1 MKRNLGCTGRLF
13 EELMVQDLSL
23 AVGWDRG
30 YELVIGFEAKVF
42 GDFSI
47 HGDILHSYQA
57 SPPFKSR
64 QVKWVAPPTVTS
76 PSINGVPFPLIDK
89 VQPILSRMPV
99 EIMDNILTRSSELV
113 QFEDYEFWLGP
124 KRNVSLSGIENEYE
138 HAYIGELRL

>member
-47 HGDILHSYQA
+47 HGDILHSC
-57 SPPFKSR
+57 R
-64 QVKWVAPPTVTS
+64 
-76 PSINGVPFPLIDK
+76 FP
-89 VQPILSRMPV
+89 
-99 EIMDNILTRSSELV
+99 
-113 QFEDYEFWLGP
+113 
-124 KRNVSLSGIENEYE
+124 
-138 HAYIGELRL
+138 